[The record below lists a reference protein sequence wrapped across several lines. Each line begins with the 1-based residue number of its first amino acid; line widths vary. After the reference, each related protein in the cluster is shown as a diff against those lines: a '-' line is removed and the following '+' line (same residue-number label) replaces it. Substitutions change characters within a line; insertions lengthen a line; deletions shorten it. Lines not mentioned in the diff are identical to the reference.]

1 MKTTVVPAQITT
13 IEDRIAGRLGLSQ
26 LLLLVAPVFLDS
38 ALYIISPPF
47 FRSATYKLVLMVTI
61 LFICGLM
68 AVRIKGKIILLWLVV
83 LLKYRLRPRYYIY
96 NKNTLA
102 GREQP
107 SPKVTMELEAETE
120 IIAQPQHELLPLT
133 IAEVTRVQ
141 ALIENPAAKL
151 SFVATKKGGLNVH
164 FTEVEEQS

>member
-38 ALYIISPPF
+38 ALYIVAPPF
-47 FRSATYKLVLMVTI
+47 FHSATYKLVLMVTV

-68 AVRIKGKIILLWLVV
+68 AIRIKGKIILLWLVV
-83 LLKYRLRPRYYIY
+83 SLKYKLRPRYYIY
-96 NKNTLA
+96 NKNTLL
-102 GREQP
+102 GREQ
-107 SPKVTMELEAETE
+107 SSSKVTAEPETE
-120 IIAQPQHELLPLT
+120 TETISQPQRELLPLT

-141 ALIENPAAKL
+141 SLMENPDANL
-151 SFVATKKGGLNVH
+151 SFVTTKKGGLRVH